1 MFIHISLK
9 RLIDYPAWTTRTLRT
24 HVLRIGHDGS
34 PSELVQKRS
43 MRVAE
48 ARQRE
53 VLQVLFVQTDMVMI
67 GRWTQKVMLK
77 VSQDLVEE
85 TSEAEEKTRTTKTSI
100 VSLSVAQDEGK
111 EDGAKEEEILRGN
124 GGQSLLMTRNTQD
137 EAVQDIW
144 LNLPLGLLVMMR
156 IAIMAGVQHSIQGQG
171 PKQIQEWLRTTTERL
186 RLMTIRLGIFKEAM
200 EL

>member
-1 MFIHISLK
+1 
-9 RLIDYPAWTTRTLRT
+9 
-24 HVLRIGHDGS
+24 
-34 PSELVQKRS
+34 

-85 TSEAEEKTRTTKTSI
+85 TSETEEKTRTTKTSI

-156 IAIMAGVQHSIQGQG
+156 IVIMAGAQHSIQGQG